1 LSHVT
6 FFSSLTYIS
15 KGREGSLVLMHEI
28 RTILALG
35 FSVRHIVCS
44 GQRAGYEMSAADAFG
59 DVDTR
64 RCARDFYPL
73 DPFALHERLKDFEDV
88 IGLVDGVIIGSGFE
102 SADFSS
108 LSETARGK
116 ILGNRPEKTSVVA
129 DKVWLAAH
137 LDELGIPHP
146 RTLSGRTILELCAQ
160 KKRIPL
166 CYPVVAKPAQ
176 GGGGTA
182 NFFCRTEKELIRS
195 AKERPDF
202 LYQDYLKGQHASVS
216 VLLSRQEAVS
226 ICLNEQLLG
235 VQSLCA
241 PGPLVYCGNISPVAA
256 PRSAEVCELAEDV
269 TAELGLIGSN
279 GVDVV
284 LTDDG
289 PVVIEVNPRV
299 QGSLDTVELA
309 IGLNMVDAHVR
320 AVAGE
325 LPARIGVKRYAAKTI
340 VFAARDGLVTEDLT
354 GGGPGIVDIPARG
367 RTVHQ
372 GEPIATGIGVGM
384 SRADACATAMERVAR
399 IQAAV
404 E

>member
-1 LSHVT
+1 
-6 FFSSLTYIS
+6 
-15 KGREGSLVLMHEI
+15 MHEI

-44 GQRAGYEMSAADAFG
+44 GQRAGYVMSAADAFG

-64 RCARDFYPL
+64 RCARAFYPL
-73 DPFALHERLKDFEDV
+73 DPCALHEGLKDFEDV
-88 IGLVDGVIIGSGFE
+88 IGLVDGVIMGSGFE

-116 ILGNRPEKTSVVA
+116 ILGNRPEKTRVVA
-129 DKVWLAAH
+129 DKVWLAAR
-137 LDELGIPHP
+137 LDEWGIPHP
-146 RTLSGRTILELCAQ
+146 RTLSGRAISELCAQ

-166 CYPVVAKPAQ
+166 CYPVVAKPAH

-182 NFFCRTEKELIRS
+182 NFFCQTEKELIRS
-195 AKERPDF
+195 AKELPDF
-202 LYQDYLKGQHASVS
+202 LYQDYVKGQHASVS

-235 VQSLCA
+235 VKSLCA
-241 PGPLVYCGNISPVAA
+241 PGPLVYCGNISPMAA
-256 PRSAEVCELAEDV
+256 PRSTETEVCELAEEL

-279 GVDVV
+279 GVDMVI
-284 LTDDG
+284 THDG

-309 IGLNMVDAHVR
+309 TSLNMVDAHVR

-325 LPARIGVKRYAAKTI
+325 LPARIAVKRYAAKMI

-354 GGGPGIVDIPARG
+354 GEGPGIVDIPARG
-367 RTVHQ
+367 RTVHR
-372 GEPIATGIGVGM
+372 GEPVATGIGFGM
-384 SRADACATAMERVAR
+384 SRADACATAIERVAR

-404 E
+404 N

>member
-1 LSHVT
+1 
-6 FFSSLTYIS
+6 
-15 KGREGSLVLMHEI
+15 MQEI
-28 RTILALG
+28 RSILALG

-64 RCARDFYPL
+64 GSARNFYLL
-73 DPFALHERLKDFEDV
+73 DPDDLHKGLTILEDV
-88 IGLVDGVIIGSGFE
+88 KGLVDGVIMGSGFE
-102 SADFSS
+102 SADYRS
-108 LSETARGK
+108 LSDTARGK
-116 ILGNRPEKTSVVA
+116 ILGNRPEKTRVVA
-129 DKVWLAAH
+129 DKVWLAAC

-146 RTLSGRTILELCAQ
+146 RTVSGRAITALCAQ
-160 KKRIPL
+160 KRRIPL
-166 CYPVVAKPAQ
+166 AYPVVAKPAQ

-182 NFFCRTEKELIRS
+182 NFFCQTEKELIRS
-195 AKERPDF
+195 AKARPDF
-202 LYQDYLKGQHASVS
+202 LYQDYVKGQHASVS
-216 VLLSRQEAVS
+216 VLLSNQEAVS

-235 VQSLCA
+235 MKSLSA
-241 PGPLVYCGNISPVAA
+241 PGPLVYCGNITPMAA
-256 PRSAEVCELAEDV
+256 PRSTEVCKLAEDL

-284 LTDDG
+284 LSDDG

-309 IGLNMVDAHVR
+309 TGLNLVDAHVR

-325 LPARIGVKRYAAKTI
+325 LPARIAVKRYAAKMI
-340 VFAARDGLVTEDLT
+340 VFAARDGLVTADLT
-354 GGGPGIVDIPARG
+354 GGGSGIVDIPARG

-372 GEPIATGIGVGM
+372 GEPIATGIGVGR
-384 SRADACATAMERVAR
+384 SRADACTTAMARVAR

-404 E
+404 N